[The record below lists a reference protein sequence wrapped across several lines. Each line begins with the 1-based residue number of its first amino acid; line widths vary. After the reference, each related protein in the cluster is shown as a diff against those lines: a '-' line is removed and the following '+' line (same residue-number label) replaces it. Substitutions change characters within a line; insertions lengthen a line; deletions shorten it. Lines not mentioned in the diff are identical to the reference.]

1 MTAAASAQHIP
12 GVGTVYLAV
21 SDQDRALAFY
31 RDILGFEVRTDT
43 EFGEGFRWIEV
54 APAGAY
60 TVIALVPPMRE
71 EDPQPGGNAPFGF
84 DTPHLESAM
93 AEFSS
98 RGVEFED
105 VMGGGGPVPPMAY
118 FRDPDGNRILLV
130 EETTR

>member
-1 MTAAASAQHIP
+1 MTATGTAQHIA

-31 RDILGFEVRTDT
+31 RDKLGFEVRTDT

-71 EDPQPGGNAPFGF
+71 EDPQPGGQAPFGF
-84 DTPHLESAM
+84 DTPNLEAAM

-105 VMGGGGPVPPMAY
+105 VMGGEGPVPPMTY

-130 EETTR
+130 EETRR

>member
-1 MTAAASAQHIP
+1 MTDTSTAQHIP
-12 GVGTVYLAV
+12 GVGTVYLPV

-31 RDILGFEVRTDT
+31 RDALGFEVRTDT

-60 TVIALVPPMRE
+60 TVIALVSPMRD
-71 EDPQPGGNAPFGF
+71 EDPQPGGAAPFGF
-84 DTPHLESAM
+84 DTANLEAAM

-105 VMGGGGPVPPMAY
+105 VMKGDGPVPPMAY
-118 FRDPDGNRILLV
+118 FRDPEGNRILLV
-130 EETTR
+130 EATAH

>member
-1 MTAAASAQHIP
+1 MTATAPHIP

-21 SDQDRALAFY
+21 SDQDRALVFY
-31 RDILGFEVRTDT
+31 RDVLGFDVRSDT

-60 TVIALVPPMRE
+60 TVIALVQPMSE
-71 EDPQPGGNAPFGF
+71 DDPQPGGQAPFGF
-84 DTPHLESAM
+84 DTPDLEAAM
-93 AEFSS
+93 AEFSA

-105 VMGGGGPVPPMAY
+105 VMGGDGPEPPMAY

-130 EETTR
+130 EQTAR

>member
-1 MTAAASAQHIP
+1 MSN
-12 GVGTVYLAV
+12 
-21 SDQDRALAFY
+21 QDRAVEFY

-60 TVIALVPPMRE
+60 TVIALVSPMRA

-84 DTPHLESAM
+84 DTPNLGAAI

-98 RGVEFED
+98 RGVTFED
-105 VMGGGGPVPPMAY
+105 VMGGEGPVPPMAY